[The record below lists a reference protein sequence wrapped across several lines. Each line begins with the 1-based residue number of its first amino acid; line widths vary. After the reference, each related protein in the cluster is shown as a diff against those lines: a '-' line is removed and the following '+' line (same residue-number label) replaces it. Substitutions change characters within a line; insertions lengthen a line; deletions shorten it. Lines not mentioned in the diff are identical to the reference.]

1 MRSYNLFRLLGVIS
15 LILSVATSCGKT
27 RPDDPTPSPEPGV
40 ETPTPPPSPGEDP
53 NSDTPKVDP
62 STGLEVKTITFDVSA
77 YDTFVYFSFKNG
89 LVYISD
95 DQSKDLVNWDMAF
108 HRADIRT
115 NSGQSSSVGAQGGA
129 YETPATVLSEKVD
142 IPAADKFETDIP
154 YVVAV
159 AHTDEAGV
167 RQAYRPVSP
176 VLTTKT
182 VPVLDKDGKPV
193 RGTNGFIKYNIIRK
207 GAIVMDLSQM
217 PPVIELSRKVYLI
230 RTPDGQYAKVK
241 ITKHSRKPNTPMGDP
256 GRLLRMDYVYP
267 VK

>member
-1 MRSYNLFRLLGVIS
+1 MRLYNFFRLLSITAF
-15 LILSVATSCGKT
+15 ILSLSTSCGKT
-27 RPDDPTPSPEPGV
+27 RPDDPNLSPEPGTI
-40 ETPTPPPSPGEDP
+40 TPSPSPGEDS
-53 NSDTPKVDP
+53 NSDESKVDP

-95 DQSKDLVNWDMAF
+95 EQSKDLLNWDMAF

-115 NSGQSSSVGAQGGA
+115 NSGESSAIGAKGGA

-154 YVVAV
+154 YVIAV
-159 AHTDEAGV
+159 SHTDEAGV

-182 VPVLDKDGKPV
+182 VPVLDKDGNPV
-193 RGTNGFIKYNIIRK
+193 RGANGFIKYNIIRR

-217 PPVIELSRKVYLI
+217 PPVMELSRKVYLI

-241 ITKHSRKPNTPMGDP
+241 ITKYSRKPNTPMGDP

-267 VK
+267 IK